1 MRLPGSLSLELE
13 TAAACKQMHVMFT
26 NGSAMLYFE
35 TRNKPY
41 KSSQSTRYN
50 HFTVDDVDE
59 DSQDFE

>member
-1 MRLPGSLSLELE
+1 
-13 TAAACKQMHVMFT
+13 MHVMFT